1 MWIRIGRIHR
11 NIAIVMRARS
21 CGAAHSTVRLP
32 SGTRLGGNMALRPP
46 LQFVSSWSHGYT
58 SAIPGVCGSLTTP
71 AATYEGAFLC
81 PSPVNSNR
89 STWSAAAASGSPN
102 DAPSSNLINEFS
114 ATSSNTAGSSTAAST
129 VAQTSVLALRFRAG
143 RRRMTALERAA
154 AAAHDALAAARPA
167 ASASP
172 ARPPRSATIT
182 AAMPPRFDR
191 SQPAEL
197 PRSAGR
203 LANDTGTL
211 AMEEENAEEQQQA
224 EEQRRR
230 FVGHL
235 QGVPHVI
242 LSQEHLQSARKRASR
257 VTPSA
262 GIKNEAE
269 KARSRAARRL
279 DVLMKELSVP
289 LGRYLSGFPQ
299 PERLHPFEA
308 ALLALTVGE
317 ATYRTALQRVDKLR
331 KAVQEV
337 GKGAAS
343 KAANAPNKAAA
354 TALSEEGAEAIEA
367 VFTAG
372 ARHIDAL
379 KEIAKKLR
387 SLPSLDTSLPT
398 LALVGAP
405 NVGKSSL
412 VNILSSGTPEVCN
425 YPFTT
430 RSIKMGH
437 FYLDSQK
444 HQVTDTPG
452 LLRRPD
458 VQRNRME
465 QLTLAALG
473 CLDTAI
479 LFVIDLTEECGTS
492 VADQWAIRGEV
503 RSRFPNRPW
512 LDVLSKGD
520 MLQDTLSAA
529 DTLMRQRAAA
539 AVDVC
544 SGSTGGGGS
553 GYAALTATDA
563 FLAEATKCAGVGG
576 EVERAKAGLRVQF
589 DSGREVK
596 GSGHVQL
603 AETDTAV
610 GTAEEEIVS
619 AVEAAARLPTAI
631 RISSLTHDGIPQ
643 LQLAIIQMLRA
654 QAQAQRAQHQHQ
666 SQQQHQEQ
674 WKQQDRHQ
682 SLLGSQVQPEVQAAG
697 NPPVVTFFTL

>member
-1 MWIRIGRIHR
+1 MRIQIGRIHW

-21 CGAAHSTVRLP
+21 HCVAHSTVRMP
-32 SGTRLGGNMALRPP
+32 SGTCLRNNMGFRPP
-46 LQFVSSWSHGYT
+46 LQFVGSWSHGYN
-58 SAIPGVCGSLTTP
+58 SAIPGVCGFLSTP
-71 AATYEGAFLC
+71 AATYERASLC
-81 PSPVNSNR
+81 PSPFHLDHR
-89 STWSAAAASGSPN
+89 TWLATAASGSSN
-102 DAPSSNLINEFS
+102 EAPTSISINEFS
-114 ATSSNTAGSSTAAST
+114 GATSSTAGNPTAAST
-129 VAQTSVLALRFRAG
+129 VSQTSVLALRFRAG
-143 RRRMTALERAA
+143 QRRMTALERAA
-154 AAAHDALAAARPA
+154 AAAHDALAAARHA
-167 ASASP
+167 ASAGP
-172 ARPPRSATIT
+172 ARPPRSATVT

-191 SQPAEL
+191 SPPASM
-197 PRSAGR
+197 PRSTGR
-203 LANDTGTL
+203 SANDSDAL
-211 AMEEENAEEQQQA
+211 AMEEEDADEQQRA

-230 FVGHL
+230 FIGQL

-299 PERLHPFEA
+299 PEKLHPFEA

-317 ATYRTALQRVDKLR
+317 GTYRTALQRVDNLR

-343 KAANAPNKAAA
+343 KASNAPNKAAA
-354 TALSEEGAEAIEA
+354 TALSEEGTAAIEA

-372 ARHIDAL
+372 ARHVDAL

-458 VQRNRME
+458 AQRNRME

-492 VADQWAIRGEV
+492 VADQWAIRREV
-503 RSRFPNRPW
+503 QSRFPERPW
-512 LDVLSKGD
+512 IDVLSKGD

-529 DTLMRQRAAA
+529 DTLMRQRTATAADA
-539 AVDVC
+539 C
-544 SGSTGGGGS
+544 SGSTGGGGA
-553 GYAALTATDA
+553 GYAAATATDA
-563 FLAEATKCAGVGG
+563 FLAAATKSVGVGG
-576 EVERAKAGLRVQF
+576 GVERKEPGLRVQF
-589 DSGREVK
+589 DFGRQVE
-596 GSGHVQL
+596 GNGPVQL

-610 GTAEEEIVS
+610 GEAEEVVS
-619 AVEAAARLPTAI
+619 AVEAAARLPKAI

-643 LQLAIIQMLRA
+643 LQLAIIQKLRA
-654 QAQAQRAQHQHQ
+654 QAQARRAQHQHQ
-666 SQQQHQEQ
+666 SLQHDQEQ

-697 NPPVVTFFTL
+697 NPPVVNFFTL

>member
-1 MWIRIGRIHR
+1 
-11 NIAIVMRARS
+11 
-21 CGAAHSTVRLP
+21 
-32 SGTRLGGNMALRPP
+32 MAFRTQ
-46 LQFVSSWSHGYT
+46 LQFVSFWSRGYT
-58 SAIPGVCGSLTTP
+58 SAIRGGCGPFPTP
-71 AATYEGAFLC
+71 VAMYERAFLC
-81 PSPVNSNR
+81 PSRVHLDR
-89 STWSAAAASGSPN
+89 RTWSAAAASGRSI
-102 DAPSSNLINEFS
+102 DAPTFTLSTDFSS
-114 ATSSNTAGSSTAAST
+114 TSSNTAGSPTAASA

-154 AAAHDALAAARPA
+154 VAAHDALATTRSA
-167 ASASP
+167 ASGSP
-172 ARPPRSATIT
+172 ARPPRSATIP
-182 AAMPPRFDR
+182 AAMPPRFAISQSAETTKSIGR
-191 SQPAEL
+191 SVNG
-197 PRSAGR
+197 S
-203 LANDTGTL
+203 DTLEVEG
-211 AMEEENAEEQQQA
+211 ENAEEQQLA
-224 EEQRRR
+224 EAQRRR
-230 FVGHL
+230 FVGQL

-242 LSQEHLQSARKRASR
+242 HSQEHLQSARKRANR

-317 ATYRTALQRVDKLR
+317 GAYRTALQRVDKLR

-354 TALSEEGAEAIEA
+354 IALSEEGAEAIEA
-367 VFTAG
+367 VFEAG
-372 ARHIDAL
+372 ARHIDVL

-458 VQRNRME
+458 PQRNRME
-465 QLTLAALG
+465 HLTLAALG
-473 CLDTAI
+473 YLDTAV

-492 VADQWAIRGEV
+492 VADQWEIRGEV
-503 RSRFPNRPW
+503 RSRFPDRPW
-512 LDVLSKGD
+512 IDVLSKAD
-520 MLQDTLSAA
+520 MLQ
-529 DTLMRQRAAA
+529 
-539 AVDVC
+539 
-544 SGSTGGGGS
+544 
-553 GYAALTATDA
+553 
-563 FLAEATKCAGVGG
+563 
-576 EVERAKAGLRVQF
+576 
-589 DSGREVK
+589 
-596 GSGHVQL
+596 
-603 AETDTAV
+603 V
-610 GTAEEEIVS
+610 GTMFRRPVPRTS
-619 AVEAAARLPTAI
+619 WLRLE
-631 RISSLTHDGIPQ
+631 HDTVQG
-643 LQLAIIQMLRA
+643 LE
-654 QAQAQRAQHQHQ
+654 HH
-666 SQQQHQEQ
+666 S
-674 WKQQDRHQ
+674 DR
-682 SLLGSQVQPEVQAAG
+682 SVLS
-697 NPPVVTFFTL
+697 